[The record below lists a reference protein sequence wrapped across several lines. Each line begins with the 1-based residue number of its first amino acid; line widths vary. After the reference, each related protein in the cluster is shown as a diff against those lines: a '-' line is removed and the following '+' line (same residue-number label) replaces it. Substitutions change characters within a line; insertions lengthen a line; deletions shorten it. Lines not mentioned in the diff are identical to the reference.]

1 MNLSEIKSKVSAI
14 ATANQL
20 AMAPTEDEKA
30 KLVPVKV
37 SQFQLNTALDK
48 ENNPT
53 DWMRHWENDARVA
66 VSIHKDTLK
75 EIKTN
80 PKTDSLALQQE
91 ILTGSKGEY
100 IALRIVKYQDAEET
114 L

>member
-1 MNLSEIKSKVSAI
+1 MNLNEIKAKASAI
-14 ATANQL
+14 ATANML
-20 AMAPTEDEKA
+20 AMAPSEEEKD
-30 KLVPVKV
+30 KLVPVKI
-37 SQFQLNTALDK
+37 SQFQLNTANDK
-48 ENNPT
+48 DNNPT
-53 DWMRHWENDARVA
+53 EWMRHWENDARVA

-75 EIKTN
+75 EIKAN

-91 ILTGSKGEY
+91 VLTGSKGEY

>member
-80 PKTDSLALQQE
+80 PKTDDTFCADNSQLLSANHK
-91 ILTGSKGEY
+91 IF
-100 IALRIVKYQDAEET
+100 KYQ
-114 L
+114 